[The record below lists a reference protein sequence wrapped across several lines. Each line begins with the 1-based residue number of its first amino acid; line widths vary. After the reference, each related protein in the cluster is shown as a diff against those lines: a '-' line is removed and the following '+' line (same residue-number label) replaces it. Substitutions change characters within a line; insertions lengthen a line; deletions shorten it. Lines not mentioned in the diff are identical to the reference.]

1 MLETFRD
8 GFPVKLTGKSKS
20 LALEGT
26 VLFLIVFTRMG
37 HCEKASLAPSHYVT
51 PSPTSTVIPS
61 AVRPSQEI
69 EQRGRSAT
77 DVQPLLPLQDLVV
90 VLSCLSIHLAPALGL
105 SEGHCFFLSVFS
117 LTY

>member
-1 MLETFRD
+1 MLGCDPPRVHVLAAWSFGWYCWKVLETFRD

-69 EQRGRSAT
+69 EQRGRSAA
-77 DVQPLLPLQDLVV
+77 DV
-90 VLSCLSIHLAPALGL
+90 
-105 SEGHCFFLSVFS
+105 
-117 LTY
+117 

>member
-37 HCEKASLAPSHYVT
+37 HCEKASLAPS
-51 PSPTSTVIPS
+51 PTSTVIPS

-69 EQRGRSAT
+69 EQRGPSAA
-77 DVQPLLPLQDLVV
+77 DVQPLLPLQDLLV

-105 SEGHCFFLSVFS
+105 SEGHCFFLPVFS